1 MNLRHAEETGNPGA
15 LSIFEKSCAYC
26 GARFR
31 VLATHQADDPHREE
45 YACPECGKSYETE
58 ADAEPEVQLL
68 RARTDGKGD
77 RYQETMF

>member
-1 MNLRHAEETGNPGA
+1 MKNATSATEGQ
-15 LSIFEKSCAYC
+15 LSVFEQSCAYC

-31 VLATHQADDPHREE
+31 VLASHVGEGLHRES
-45 YACPECGKSYETE
+45 YACPECGKRYETE

-68 RARTDGKGD
+68 RPRRDGKDD

>member
-1 MNLRHAEETGNPGA
+1 MDDTGPDGH
-15 LSIFEKSCAYC
+15 LSVFEQSCAYC

-31 VLATHQADDPHREE
+31 VLAQVAHEHQHASYP
-45 YACPECGKSYETE
+45 CPECGKRYEIE

-68 RARTDGKGD
+68 RRRGDGKDD